1 MIKMRGDDKEI
12 TITYETLYALMRREK
27 NREDIQELDKDF
39 IISVKS
45 YLAKKRSM
53 LHMDHGRQMLF
64 SEEEQKKTLQQITNI
79 IKVLREIYDRRERK
93 IIDLALNKSK
103 TDSDMID
110 PSKLLKGEK
119 EMYFKIVDVFNLYRA
134 TLLCSMIDDTRAKE
148 IVSKIGKPDD
158 KPDAQQCKSD
168 ESISPNITKTKVTE
182 SKDDKPAKAQQAAA
196 LKGND
201 NDKVNV
207 KFLSQV
213 QKFIDAKLKVHG
225 PFEPGDTAEVPVTI
239 AEVLIKKGSAEVN

>member
-1 MIKMRGDDKEI
+1 MIKMGGDDKEI
-12 TITYETLYALMRREK
+12 TITYETLYELLRREK

-45 YLAKKRSM
+45 YLAEKRSM

-79 IKVLREIYDRRERK
+79 IKVLRELYDRRERK
-93 IIDLALNKSK
+93 IIDLAINKSK

-110 PSKLLKGEK
+110 PSKLLQGEK

-134 TLLCSMIDDTRAKE
+134 TLLCSMIDETRAKE
-148 IVSKIGKPDD
+148 IMSKISKPED
-158 KPDAQQCKSD
+158 KPKAQQC
-168 ESISPNITKTKVTE
+168 E
-182 SKDDKPAKAQQAAA
+182 SKKSAGSEVAEAKNDKPAEAQQAAPPA
-196 LKGND
+196 GTD
-201 NDKVNV
+201 RVNV

-213 QKFIDAKLKVHG
+213 QKFIDAQLKVHG

-239 AEVLIKKGSAEVN
+239 AEVLIKKGSAEIN